1 MKSNDTIIIDNTNS
15 IMKLPLLPLR
25 GISIFPGMIM
35 NFDVERGVSIS
46 ALNAAL
52 GADQLVFLDAQKD
65 ITVDNPTADDLYTVG
80 TVCRLKQMLKAP
92 GGNTVRV
99 LVEGLTRASVLS
111 ISSDANGFY
120 AEVAAMENGHCEDTS
135 VKADALI
142 RRCIGLFE
150 QYANLSGAIPADML
164 INVISSDDPGYVSDY
179 VAQNIYLKHTQK
191 QLLLEELRPLRRISA
206 LNHMLARE
214 INVMSMERDIEQ
226 DTQDQISKAQKDYY
240 LREQIKVI
248 QNQLGEGEDSSNEQ
262 NDYREKILAIG
273 FDKET
278 EEKLLKELSRLAK
291 QPFGSSEAAV
301 IRNYLDICIDLPW
314 NIETRD
320 TISLEK
326 TKKILD
332 EDHFGLEKV
341 KERVLEYIAV
351 KKLKPD
357 FKGGVICLVG
367 PPGTGK
373 TSIAMSIARAMGRK
387 LARISL
393 GGVHD
398 EAEIRGHR
406 KTYVGAMP
414 GRIISGIQQAKS
426 KNPVLVLDEIDKLG
440 GDYRGDP
447 SAALLE
453 ALDSEQNHAFR
464 DHFLEIPFDLSD
476 VLFITTANTTDTIP
490 RPLLDRMEVIELSS
504 YTDEEKVHIAHDHLL
519 PKQRKKH
526 GLRANQLKMS
536 DEAIREIITK
546 YTRESGVRRLERE
559 LAAVCRKAA
568 KAIADGEC
576 KTVNIKSG
584 KLEKYLGTARYKPEP
599 ARTADEVGLVHGL
612 AWTSVGGEVLDVEVG
627 IMDGTGKL
635 ELTGNLGTV
644 MKESARAALTYIR
657 SRAGK
662 LGIDSDF
669 YKNKDIHIHFPE
681 GAVPKDGPSAG
692 ITICIGLI
700 SALTGRLVRRDIAMT
715 GEITLRGRIL
725 PIGGLREKTMA
736 AYRNDIHTVII
747 PADNESDLNDI
758 DPTVRASLDFITAS
772 HADSVIDIAL
782 RKSIAPIE
790 LEPVPAEKPDIV
802 PTPKSSGKN
811 GSATIRQ

>member
-1 MKSNDTIIIDNTNS
+1 MDNNKTLQEQEPAVTK
-15 IMKLPLLPLR
+15 MPLLPLR

-35 NFDVERGVSIS
+35 NFDVERAVSIS

-52 GADQLVFLDAQKD
+52 GAEQLIFLVAQKD
-65 ITVDNPTADDLYTVG
+65 IAVDNPSPEDLFQVG
-80 TVCRLKQMLKAP
+80 TACRLKQILKVP

-99 LVEGLTRASVLS
+99 LVEGISRARILN

-120 AEVAAMENGHCEDTS
+120 AEIEMLESEYCDKSSAR
-135 VKADALI
+135 ADALI
-142 RRCIGLFE
+142 RRCISLFE
-150 QYANLSGAIPADML
+150 QYANLSGAVSADML
-164 INVISSDDPGYVSDY
+164 INIIASDDPGHVSDY

-191 QLLLEELRPLRRISA
+191 QTLLEELRPLRRLAS
-206 LNHMLARE
+206 LNHMMARE
-214 INVMSMERDIEQ
+214 INVLTLERDIEQ
-226 DTQDQISKAQKDYY
+226 DTQDQMSKAQKDYY
-240 LREQIKVI
+240 LHEQMKVI
-248 QNQLGEGEDSSNEQ
+248 QSQLGEGEDIVNEQ
-262 NDYREKILAIG
+262 EEYREKILALDI
-273 FDKET
+273 DKENKD
-278 EEKLLKELSRLAK
+278 KLLKELSRLSK

-301 IRNYLDICIDLPW
+301 IRSYLDICIELPW
-314 NIETRD
+314 NIVTRD
-320 TISLEK
+320 NINIERTR
-326 TKKILD
+326 KILD
-332 EDHFGLEKV
+332 EDHYGLEKI
-341 KERVLEYIAV
+341 KERILEFISV

-387 LARISL
+387 LARLSL

-414 GRIISGIQQAKS
+414 GRIINGIQQAGS
-426 KNPVLVLDEIDKLG
+426 RNPVLVLDEIDKLG
-440 GDYRGDP
+440 SDYRGDP

-504 YTDEEKVHIAHDHLL
+504 YTDEEKLCIARDHLL

-526 GLRANQLKMS
+526 GLRANQLRIS
-536 DEAIREIITK
+536 DEAIREIISK
-546 YTRESGVRRLERE
+546 YTRESGVRTLERE
-559 LAAVCRKAA
+559 LATVCRKTAM
-568 KAIADGEC
+568 AIADGEC
-576 KTVNIKSG
+576 KSISLKAG
-584 KLEKYLGTARYKPEP
+584 KVENYLGTAKFKPEP
-599 ARTADEVGLVHGL
+599 SRSVDEVGLVHGL

-627 IMDGTGKL
+627 VMEGSGKL
-635 ELTGNLGTV
+635 ELTGNLGNV

-657 SRAGK
+657 SRAGM
-662 LGIDSDF
+662 LGIDTDF

-700 SALTGRLVRRDIAMT
+700 SALTGRPVRQDIAMT

-736 AYRNDIHTVII
+736 ALRNNIHTVII
-747 PADNESDLNDI
+747 PADNEADLNDI
-758 DPTVRASLDFITAS
+758 DGTVRTALDFVTAS

-782 RKSIAPIE
+782 RKSLPAMEIEPAPSTKAKSE
-790 LEPVPAEKPDIV
+790 LSRPVKG
-802 PTPKSSGKN
+802 GKKDKA
-811 GSATIRQ
+811 SIRQ

>member
-1 MKSNDTIIIDNTNS
+1 
-15 IMKLPLLPLR
+15 MKLPLLPLR

-52 GADQLVFLDAQKD
+52 SADQLVFLDAQKD

-99 LVEGLTRASVLS
+99 LVEGLTRASVLN
-111 ISSDANGFY
+111 ISSDVNGFY

-135 VKADALI
+135 TKADALI

-191 QLLLEELRPLRRISA
+191 QLLLEELRPLRRIAA

-248 QNQLGEGEDSSNEQ
+248 QNQLGEGEDSANEQ

-314 NIETRD
+314 NTETRD

-406 KTYVGAMP
+406 KTYVGVMP

-504 YTDEEKVHIAHDHLL
+504 YTDEEKVHIAHDYLL

-669 YKNKDIHIHFPE
+669 YKNRELFPRT
-681 GAVPKDGPSAG
+681 D
-692 ITICIGLI
+692 
-700 SALTGRLVRRDIAMT
+700 RLP
-715 GEITLRGRIL
+715 E
-725 PIGGLREKTMA
+725 
-736 AYRNDIHTVII
+736 
-747 PADNESDLNDI
+747 
-758 DPTVRASLDFITAS
+758 
-772 HADSVIDIAL
+772 
-782 RKSIAPIE
+782 
-790 LEPVPAEKPDIV
+790 
-802 PTPKSSGKN
+802 
-811 GSATIRQ
+811 